1 MEEQQNN
8 QKKDYSFE
16 IKETT
21 DFLDL
26 IVASTM
32 ILRAGESEQTMEDF
46 IKENNIP
53 GIPDIEK
60 IYDKLMYLSLYE
72 GRSILHTTTGMFRKT
87 FGVPMFEELNL
98 QDEVQV
104 DNIKRDAG
112 LIREELNEF
121 LEALEKKDHTEMIDA
136 VGDLRVVL
144 QQLCF
149 SCGLSPEVLNMI
161 DLEVSRSNQSK
172 LFKDSDEVLE
182 GKLTYEKEGVGCFVE
197 QTSDNSFVLKR
208 NSDNKVL
215 KNKASF
221 FKPSFDF
228 LRTIINFK

>member
-1 MEEQQNN
+1 
-8 QKKDYSFE
+8 
-16 IKETT
+16 
-21 DFLDL
+21 
-26 IVASTM
+26 
-32 ILRAGESEQTMEDF
+32 
-46 IKENNIP
+46 
-53 GIPDIEK
+53 
-60 IYDKLMYLSLYE
+60 MYLSLYE
-72 GRSILHTTTGMFRKT
+72 GRSIIHTTTGIFRNT
-87 FGVPMFEELNL
+87 FGVPMFDELNL
-98 QDEVQV
+98 QNQVQV

-121 LEALEKKDHTEMIDA
+121 IEALEKKDHIEMIDA

-149 SCGLSPEVLNMI
+149 SCGLSPDALNMI
-161 DLEVSRSNQSK
+161 DLEVSQSNQSK
-172 LFKDSDEVLE
+172 LFKTSDDVLE
-182 GKLTYEKEGVGCFVE
+182 GKLTYEKEGVDCFVE
-197 QTSDNSFVLKR
+197 QTSKKSFVLKR